1 MRMRCRFS
9 CMRSGRVIPMPDP
22 TTDLLPVARAIHDD
36 DEFTDLIAMLQR
48 CQAREAGNAG
58 DTVNALEENENGND
72 TGI

>member
-1 MRMRCRFS
+1 
-9 CMRSGRVIPMPDP
+9 MPDP